1 MKVTKSQLRKLISE
15 AMEDSSMQSTQMS
28 IARLGEQIKSLEL
41 AAKRIEEE
49 IPFDFGDTKS
59 DRAAREAGNVMKVAA
74 GQIRRDLKSLLKSL
88 DISIDDAMV
97 NPSSVNPGHTAD
109 DTSWGRKRY

>member
-74 GQIRRDLKSLLKSL
+74 GRIRSDLKSLG
-88 DISIDDAMV
+88 ISIDDAMV

>member
-15 AMEDSSMQSTQMS
+15 AMEDSSTQMS

-49 IPFDFGDTKS
+49 IPFQRASLFLVTIYSLPLWDKS
-59 DRAAREAGNVMKVAA
+59 VVIFPLVSSPRLPLRALEFFMA
-74 GQIRRDLKSLLKSL
+74 
-88 DISIDDAMV
+88 SIPV
-97 NPSSVNPGHTAD
+97 GVVI
-109 DTSWGRKRY
+109 W